1 MKKIYTTSAYKR
13 FHKRRILS
21 FRRRRKKYN
30 PIRNAIYAPVVHVDF
45 TAPDNFAFLENLE
58 VCANFFRSIRTYP
71 LKKNERIIRI
81 DMRAVEQIDFPA
93 VMILMGICD
102 EMKDK
107 HVNVIGN
114 FPRNEECLKYLL
126 DSGFLKK
133 KYNRQGKRYKIDG
146 NADFMKLEKGSNR
159 LTQSHLMNLLE
170 LLKHA
175 SMHLAKNE
183 IVNGDLFSMVK
194 EVCGNTIEWSEAYQN
209 QWKLGAKFEDNKV
222 TFTAV
227 DLGKGI
233 LESLVRKFDR
243 MILDLIQL
251 NGDID
256 VLEGAFNKK
265 YGSTSRDSNRNKGL
279 PSLKA
284 AQEKGIIKNLVV
296 VTNNVALFF
305 EDTQKN
311 NKFASS
317 KEAFCG
323 TLYKWEVDL
332 DCLR

>member
-1 MKKIYTTSAYKR
+1 MKKIYTTPAYKR
-13 FHKRRILS
+13 IHRRRTIS
-21 FRRRRKKYN
+21 FRRRKKKYN
-30 PIRNAIYAPVVHVDF
+30 AIRNAIYAPIVHVDF
-45 TAPDNFAFLENLE
+45 TAPCNFAFLENLE
-58 VCANFFRSIRTYP
+58 ICATFFRSIRTYP
-71 LKKNERIIRI
+71 YKKNERIIRI
-81 DMRAVEQIDFPA
+81 DMSGVEQIDFPA
-93 VMILMGICD
+93 VMTLMGICD
-102 EMKDK
+102 EMKDN
-107 HVNVIGN
+107 HVNVTGN
-114 FPRNEECLKYLL
+114 LPRNEECLKYIL

-133 KYNRQGKRYKIDG
+133 KYNRHGKRYKIDG
-146 NADFMKLEKGSNR
+146 HADFMKLEKGSNR
-159 LTQSHLMNLLE
+159 LTQSHLMNLLN
-170 LLKHA
+170 LVRHA

-183 IVNGDLFSMVK
+183 NVNDDLFSMVK
-194 EVCGNTIEWSEAYQN
+194 EVCGNTIEWSDAYQN
-209 QWKLGAKFEDNKV
+209 QWNLGAKFEENKV

-233 LESLVRKFDR
+233 LESLVRKFDK

-251 NGDID
+251 KGDVD
-256 VLEGAFNKK
+256 VLGGAFDKK
-265 YGSTSRDSNRNKGL
+265 YGSTSKDSNRNKGL

-284 AQEKGIIKNLVV
+284 AQENGIIKNLVV

-332 DCLR
+332 NCLQ